1 MSLWGP
7 MGSLWGRGGLKGVL
21 EDSMG
26 HWVSYGLIGCSMGSL
41 DVLWGHEMTYGVLE
55 VLMGSYGVSMGS

>member
-1 MSLWGP
+1 

-26 HWVSYGLIGCSMGSL
+26 HWVFYGLIGCSMASL
-41 DVLWGHEMTYGVLE
+41 GVLWDHEMSYRGLGGPYGVLE
-55 VLMGSYGVSMGS
+55 VSMGS